1 MASMAPGSTAPS
13 PAGWRAGETSARLG
27 AGAAALLV
35 HLVLGLA
42 LLWGLGAPLPR
53 AVESTLEVFNVAPP
67 PPPEPDPVRPP
78 PRRESPSPNNRH
90 SPGREGAAA
99 PPNLRSDATQ
109 IVAPPP
115 LVRLPLP
122 PPVTAAPVA
131 GAGSQ
136 AAQGA
141 AEIRGPGPGAGG
153 VGNGRGA
160 GGYGDGDGGGG
171 GYGRFTPPRHLR
183 GRLSDRDYPAAA
195 WEAGAGGTVSVRFT
209 VALDGRA
216 VNCRITRSSGTRL
229 LDETTC
235 RLIERR
241 YRFDPSRDRDGRPVL
256 SDVVEDH
263 EWVTYDEPP
272 DPDRRGRPD

>member
-1 MASMAPGSTAPS
+1 MASMASSLAGSRRPDET
-13 PAGWRAGETSARLG
+13 RARIG

-35 HLVLGLA
+35 HLALGLA
-42 LLWGLGAPLPR
+42 LLRGLGAPLPQP
-53 AVESTLEVFNVAPP
+53 VERTLEVFNVAPP
-67 PPPEPDPVRPP
+67 PPAPDPVRPP
-78 PRRESPSPNNRH
+78 PRRESPSPNTRH

-99 PPNLRSDATQ
+99 PPNLRSQATQ
-109 IVAPPP
+109 VVAPPP
-115 LVRLPLP
+115 LIRLPLP
-122 PPVTAAPVA
+122 PPITAAPVA
-131 GAGSQ
+131 GTGSQ
-136 AAQGA
+136 VSQGA
-141 AEIRGPGPGAGG
+141 AEVRGPGPGAGG
-153 VGNGRGA
+153 IGNGRGS

-216 VNCRITRSSGTRL
+216 VNCRITHSSGYQL

-272 DPDRRGRPD
+272 DRDRRGRPD